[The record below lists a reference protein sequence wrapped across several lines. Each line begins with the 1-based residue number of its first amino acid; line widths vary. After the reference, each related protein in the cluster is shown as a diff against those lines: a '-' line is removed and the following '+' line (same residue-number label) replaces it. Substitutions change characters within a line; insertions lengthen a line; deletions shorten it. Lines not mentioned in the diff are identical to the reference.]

1 MEILMLFPPQWT
13 PVAPSIGIPLL
24 KAQLQNAGYDVKV
37 SDLNIEFFNDVLKE
51 SFLRKMLKK
60 SQEILPELS
69 EQIKNNNYSMQNF
82 ESYPLEVRSLL
93 LKEATV
99 KNYLSNKL
107 STSESIIGSITET
120 TSVFKSEEK
129 FYNPKTLLDAQII
142 TKAALEIAL
151 LPYSPTK
158 ISFERYDNPL
168 LKFNYANIKYHCLD
182 KSSNIFLEYYPA
194 KIKPLLE
201 TNPKYVAIAINSDSQ
216 LIPGL
221 TLAYLI
227 KKNYPIHV
235 NIGGDY
241 FRRIIDSIKKH
252 PEIFDI
258 FCDSIIVEDAESS
271 VVELAK
277 YLQNEIPIGE
287 VSGLI
292 YKDKTGNVAINEVKT
307 PPALD
312 DIANITLDGF
322 DLSKYYTPEIVLPL
336 KSNRHCSWDKCSFC
350 DLYYG
355 QKFNAKSPEKLI
367 SEIKE
372 IKEKHNISH
381 FEFIDASIAASY
393 FEKMSEIILKEN
405 LDIKY
410 FSFARLESGFSKKIL
425 EQANKAGLKMLL
437 WGFESGSRRIVE
449 LMNKG
454 IDFDRRIQII
464 KDANDSGI
472 WNEVF
477 TMLGFP
483 SETKD
488 EAQMTID
495 IICKNLD
502 IMQPVIPS
510 TFHLKK
516 HAKIR
521 KNPEFY
527 GITNISEPEDDF
539 LPHYEFESNGMNKD
553 EIDEMIKL
561 YQTTYN
567 KASGQEHPLWH
578 SINSREH
585 FFLYLTR
592 YGANWIKKNKI
603 SYTKNS
609 KNNLNGP
616 IYLKLKHFFKSIF
629 K

>member
-1 MEILMLFPPQWT
+1 MSNMEILMLFAPQWT

-24 KAQLQNAGYDVKV
+24 KAQLQKAGYDVKV
-37 SDLNIEFFNDVLKE
+37 CDLNIEFFNDVLQE
-51 SFLRKMLKK
+51 PFLRKMLKK
-60 SQEILPELS
+60 SQELLPELS
-69 EQIKNNNYSMQNF
+69 EQIEKNNYSIKNI
-82 ESYPLEVRSLL
+82 ENYPLETRSLL
-93 LKEATV
+93 LKETNI
-99 KNYLSNKL
+99 KNYISHKL
-107 STSESIIGSITET
+107 TSTESIISSI
-120 TSVFKSEEK
+120 SQSLNVFKDEKK
-129 FYNPKTLLDAQII
+129 FYNPRMLLDAQIM

-168 LKFNYANIKYHCLD
+168 LKFNYENIKYHCLD
-182 KSSNIFLEYYPA
+182 KSSNIFLDYYPE
-194 KIKPLLE
+194 KLKPLFK
-201 TNPKYVAIAINSDSQ
+201 TNPEYVGIAINADSQ

-227 KKNYPIHV
+227 KKNYSTHV

-271 VVELAK
+271 VVELAQ
-277 YLQNEIPIGE
+277 YLENKIPITE

-292 YKDKTGNVAINEVKT
+292 YKDENDSVIVNKIKM

-312 DIANITLDGF
+312 DIANITLDGL

-355 QKFNAKSPEKLI
+355 QKFNAKSPQKLI

-372 IKEKHNISH
+372 IKEKYGISH
-381 FEFIDASIAASY
+381 FEFIDSSIAASY
-393 FEKMSEIILKEN
+393 FNEMSDIIQQEN

-410 FSFARLESGFSKKIL
+410 FSFARLESAFSKKIL
-425 EQANKAGLKMLL
+425 EKANKSGLKMLL

-454 IDFDRRIQII
+454 IDFDKRIQII
-464 KDANDSGI
+464 KDSHNSGI

-488 EAQMTID
+488 EAQITID
-495 IICKNLD
+495 TICKNLN
-502 IMQPVIPS
+502 IMQPIVPS

-527 GITNISEPEDDF
+527 GITNISEPDEDF
-539 LPHYEFESNGMNKD
+539 LPHYEFKSTGMSKT

-561 YQTTYN
+561 YQKTYK
-567 KASGQEHPLWH
+567 KASRHDYPLWH

-585 FFLYLTR
+585 FFLYLTH
-592 YGANWIKKNKI
+592 YGSAWIKKNKI
-603 SYTKNS
+603 SYS
-609 KNNLNGP
+609 KKETNNLKNC
-616 IYLKLKHFFKSIF
+616 IKNIF